1 MCVSR
6 SATTRRLVAS
16 LRICALLALLAASS
30 APALARQIP
39 GSRVVLD
46 VPASYTAATRFS
58 GYVDE
63 PRGISIVV
71 VEFPAV
77 AYDEIA
83 KGMTVEALASQQM
96 TNAERATLT
105 RTGDYLYF
113 TAEQAQAGTIYG
125 KFLLVTRDKGVTVI
139 VTVNVPKAR
148 LDAGDATAAE
158 METILTSAR
167 VADTAAAEKSLY
179 TLGYLG
185 PFKRAGLLAG
195 TATLYT
201 LDGVLAPATPDP
213 SRAFFVAAPSLDERP
228 VNDLDAFARRALEGT
243 GGFTDVVVTGTR
255 ALTVAGLRGVE
266 LTATANDAR
275 EKRAMG
281 MYQAVIVL
289 SSGGYVRLL
298 GQASAAEFE
307 KLLPEF
313 RRMAESYTPT
323 PK

>member
-1 MCVSR
+1 ML
-6 SATTRRLVAS
+6 RRLS
-16 LRICALLALLAASS
+16 LVLLLAVA

-46 VPASYTAATRFS
+46 VPASFTAATRFS

-83 KGMTVEALASQQM
+83 KGMTVEALAGQQM
-96 TNAERATLT
+96 TNAKRATLT

-113 TAEQAQAGTIYG
+113 TAEQAQAGTTYG

-139 VTVNVPKAR
+139 VTANVPKTR
-148 LDAGDATAAE
+148 LDAGEATVAE
-158 METILTSAR
+158 MEAILTSTR
-167 VADTAAAEKSLY
+167 VADTAAAEKSLF

-195 TATLYT
+195 TATLYS
-201 LDGVLAPATPDP
+201 LDGVLTPATPDP
-213 SRAFFVAAPSLDERP
+213 TRAFFVAAPSLDARP
-228 VNDLDAFARRALEGT
+228 VADLDAFARRALEGT
-243 GGFTDVVVTGTR
+243 GGFTDVVVTGSR
-255 ALTVAGLRGVE
+255 ALTVATLRGVE
-266 LTATANDAR
+266 LTATAKEPR
-275 EKRAMG
+275 ESRALG
-281 MYQAVIVL
+281 IYQAVLVL
-289 SSGGYVRLL
+289 ADGGYVRLL
-298 GQASAAEFE
+298 GQASVTEFE

-313 RRMAESYTPT
+313 RKMAESYTPT

>member
-1 MCVSR
+1 M
-6 SATTRRLVAS
+6 
-16 LRICALLALLAASS
+16 LRACTLLALLAA
-30 APALARQIP
+30 ATPAQARQIP

-46 VPASYTAATRFS
+46 VPASFTAATRFS

-83 KGMTVEALASQQM
+83 KVMTVEALAGQQM
-96 TNAERATLT
+96 TNARRATLT

-113 TAEQAQAGTIYG
+113 TAEQAQAGTTYG

-139 VTVNVPKAR
+139 VTANVPKAR
-148 LDAGDATAAE
+148 IDAGEATAAE
-158 METILTSAR
+158 MEAILTSAR
-167 VADTAAAEKSLY
+167 VADTAAPEKLLF

-185 PFKRAGLLAG
+185 PFKRAGTLAG

-201 LDGVLAPATPDP
+201 LDGVLMPATPDAT
-213 SRAFFVAAPSLDERP
+213 RALFVAAPSLDERP
-228 VNDLDAFARRALEGT
+228 LGDLEAFARRALEGT

-255 ALTVAGLRGVE
+255 PLTVAGLRGVE

-289 SSGGYVRLL
+289 TSGGYVRLL

-313 RRMAESYTPT
+313 KKMAESYTPT